1 MSYSVGKAIREINSN
16 KISHSYFLSGNDYFL
31 QNFFIKRLTLKLNDI
46 SSARYLNFEEET
58 DQKLLL
64 NELENLS
71 LFSNKGLY
79 VIRNF
84 NKISPNLKNTIIQ
97 YIRKPNSDNIMIF
110 VSDDFYSK
118 NKFLTSISNQSFS
131 IDTRTP
137 FPNKIREWVNYYIKT
152 QGLNIESPIIDELID
167 SFNDSISTI
176 VNEIEKLYLFN
187 NNPNIKYK
195 NFYKISEKYQN
206 IRPWNLID
214 SVGSK
219 NITNSIEQLDILFM
233 NGSNVIPLVINLS
246 NFFKAILLYNVSSDY
261 TLEYNGLNKIINNKL
276 KTYSSNFS
284 IEEIIN
290 IFISLKNVDV
300 LSKSTSLNHRDML
313 FLLIVKICKGF
324 YAK

>member
-46 SSARYLNFEEET
+46 SSPKYLNFEEET

-97 YIRKPNSDNIMIF
+97 YISKPNSDNIMIF

-152 QGLNIESPIIDELID
+152 QELNIESPIIDELID

-176 VNEIEKLYLFN
+176 VNEIEKLYFHSHLTHLLCSSLF
-187 NNPNIKYK
+187 Y
-195 NFYKISEKYQN
+195 
-206 IRPWNLID
+206 
-214 SVGSK
+214 
-219 NITNSIEQLDILFM
+219 
-233 NGSNVIPLVINLS
+233 
-246 NFFKAILLYNVSSDY
+246 LYN
-261 TLEYNGLNKIINNKL
+261 
-276 KTYSSNFS
+276 
-284 IEEIIN
+284 
-290 IFISLKNVDV
+290 
-300 LSKSTSLNHRDML
+300 
-313 FLLIVKICKGF
+313 
-324 YAK
+324 

>member
-46 SSARYLNFEEET
+46 SSPKYLNFEEET

-97 YIRKPNSDNIMIF
+97 YISKPNSDNIIIF

-118 NKFLTSISNQSFS
+118 NKFLTSIANQSFS
-131 IDTRTP
+131 VDTRTP

-152 QGLNIESPIIDELID
+152 Q
-167 SFNDSISTI
+167 
-176 VNEIEKLYLFN
+176 
-187 NNPNIKYK
+187 
-195 NFYKISEKYQN
+195 
-206 IRPWNLID
+206 
-214 SVGSK
+214 
-219 NITNSIEQLDILFM
+219 M
-233 NGSNVIPLVINLS
+233 
-246 NFFKAILLYNVSSDY
+246 
-261 TLEYNGLNKIINNKL
+261 
-276 KTYSSNFS
+276 
-284 IEEIIN
+284 
-290 IFISLKNVDV
+290 
-300 LSKSTSLNHRDML
+300 
-313 FLLIVKICKGF
+313 FLLLM
-324 YAK
+324 